1 MPFGF
6 IAPAVGLATSALS
19 ASAAGSAANAQE
31 NAAAS
36 AQTTETNAYNNVNS
50 LESSSRNLGY
60 GANGILASLYGIG
73 NPNAAGAGN
82 AYPGT
87 NTGGSTGS
95 PTSIVPGAG
104 GAAPGASGAAGT
116 PNYSAFYNS
125 PGYQFTLGQGEQAI
139 NRGASASGGLYSTS
153 TLLGL
158 NNYAQGAA
166 STQYNNYVSQL
177 TNLSNTGQT
186 ATGVTA
192 NAATSTANNIAS
204 AQLGAGNASASGIL
218 GASGAMSSGING
230 AANGFSNALSSSSL
244 FSPLTSSPST
254 PQYSQYNTNSG
265 INPNPLSA
273 NTSLDTNGLNGIANG
288 LTL

>member
-6 IAPAVGLATSALS
+6 VAGAGEIYSGIEGAQASKSA
-19 ASAAGSAANAQE
+19 ASAQKAG
-31 NAAAS
+31 AAA

-50 LESSSRNLGY
+50 LESSQRNLGY
-60 GANGILASLYGIG
+60 GANGIIASLYGIG

-87 NTGGSTGS
+87 NTGGNTGS

-104 GAAPGASGAAGT
+104 GGAPGASGAAGT

-166 STQYNNYVSQL
+166 STQYGNYVSQL
-177 TNLSNTGQT
+177 MNLSNMGQN
-186 ATGVTA
+186 ATGATA
-192 NAATSTANNIAS
+192 NAATSTANNVAS
-204 AQLGAGNASASGIL
+204 AQLGSANASASGIL
-218 GASGAMSSGING
+218 GAAGAMSSGITG
-230 AANGFSNALSSSSL
+230 AANSFSGALQNSSL
-244 FSPLTSSPST
+244 FSSLTPASAAAT
-254 PQYSQYNTNSG
+254 MQSG
-265 INPNPLSA
+265 VDQVAAWNQANPLP
-273 NTSLDTNGLNGIANG
+273 GLN
-288 LTL
+288 